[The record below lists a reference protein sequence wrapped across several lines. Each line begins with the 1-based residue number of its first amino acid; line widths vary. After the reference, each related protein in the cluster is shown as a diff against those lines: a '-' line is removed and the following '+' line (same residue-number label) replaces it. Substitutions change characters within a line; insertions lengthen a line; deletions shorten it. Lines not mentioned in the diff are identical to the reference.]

1 VSAERRGATP
11 RGGKKT
17 GALRGAD
24 SARRVAGAATSKP
37 ARSGLVGATTR
48 GARARITVIG
58 GAGAMGRITVRDLV
72 ETAPAGIEIV
82 LADRAAEAAQVVVR
96 ALPAKARRRVRIV
109 EVDATDVAG
118 TARALAGTTVLIN
131 ACHHTFNLRV
141 MAVALACGS
150 HYCDLG
156 GLFHVTRQQLRL
168 HRKFERAGLL
178 ALCGIGS
185 APGIVNVMA
194 HAAAEGLDTVSEIH
208 IAVGTADLRAQRA
221 AARAATD
228 GRARGATRAA
238 AADAEAKPVGRRVA
252 SASVSESTEPGVT
265 PAVPALATSYSL
277 DTILDEA
284 SCPAAL
290 FTGGELRFV
299 EALSGE
305 SAVDFPKPVGRQYPA
320 RTLHSE
326 LATLPESFAD
336 RGVREVSFRIAFTGD
351 LMERLRFLHRLG
363 LTGHEPIRVGGVRVA
378 PRDLLLALVA
388 RQSAAAAAQ
397 SAAASAARSA
407 GASARAAAASA
418 APVRASQ
425 SRSIASAADAAHA
438 ASEAPDE
445 YEVLRVTVRGHV
457 RDGGAVEVVSD
468 CHVPGI
474 PAWGLG
480 VDVDT
485 GCPPSIVAQMLV
497 RGDIDA
503 RGVLPPERAVP
514 AAPFFREL
522 KARGLRITRR
532 TRPS

>member
-1 VSAERRGATP
+1 
-11 RGGKKT
+11 
-17 GALRGAD
+17 
-24 SARRVAGAATSKP
+24 VAGAQ
-37 ARSGLVGATTR
+37 ARGGGR
-48 GARARITVIG
+48 PRITVIG

-72 ETAPAGIEIV
+72 ETAPAGIELV
-82 LADRAAEAAQVVVR
+82 LADRDATAARAVVR
-96 ALPAKARRRVRIV
+96 ALPANVRRRVRIV

-118 TARALAGTTVLIN
+118 TARALAGTMVLIN

-168 HRKFERAGLL
+168 HRRFERAGLL

-208 IAVGTADLRAQRA
+208 IAVGTADLRAPRA
-221 AARAATD
+221 ASHASTQAAAGLRAA
-228 GRARGATRAA
+228 
-238 AADAEAKPVGRRVA
+238 E
-252 SASVSESTEPGVT
+252 
-265 PAVPALATSYSL
+265 PALATSYSL

-284 SCPAAL
+284 SSPAAL

-299 EALSGE
+299 EALSGA

-326 LATLPESFAD
+326 LATLPESFRD
-336 RGVREVSFRIAFTGD
+336 RGVRDVSFRIAFTGD

-363 LTGHEPIRVGGVRVA
+363 LTGHEPIRVGAARVA

-388 RQSAAAAAQ
+388 RQSAP
-397 SAAASAARSA
+397 A
-407 GASARAAAASA
+407 GASRSGSPAKAAQVAGAAAK
-418 APVRASQ
+418 
-425 SRSIASAADAAHA
+425 I

-445 YEVLRVTVRGHV
+445 YEVLRVTVRG
-457 RDGGAVEVVSD
+457 RERADPASGMRARGGAAVEIVSD
-468 CHVPGI
+468 CHVRGI

-485 GCPPSIVAQMLV
+485 GCPPSIVAQMIV
-497 RGDIDA
+497 RGEIDA

-514 AAPFFREL
+514 PEPFFREL

-532 TRPS
+532 ARRS

>member
-1 VSAERRGATP
+1 MSADRRGATP
-11 RGGKKT
+11 RGAKKT
-17 GALRGAD
+17 GT
-24 SARRVAGAATSKP
+24 AATKS
-37 ARSGLVGATTR
+37 AGSG
-48 GARARITVIG
+48 RAGVKASGGRPRITVMG

-72 ETAPAGIEIV
+72 ETAPSGIELV
-82 LADRAAEAAQVVVR
+82 LADRDASAAEAVVR
-96 ALPAKARRRVRIV
+96 ALPARLRRRVRVV

-118 TARALAGTTVLIN
+118 AARKLAGTTVLIN

-168 HRKFERAGLL
+168 HRQFARAGLL

-194 HAAAEGLDTVSEIH
+194 HAAADGLDTVSEIH
-208 IAVGTADLRAQRA
+208 IAVGTADLRAR
-221 AARAATD
+221 
-228 GRARGATRAA
+228 RAA
-238 AADAEAKPVGRRVA
+238 AAAAAAATATEADEGA
-252 SASVSESTEPGVT
+252 TAAG
-265 PAVPALATSYSL
+265 PALATSYSL

-290 FTGGELRFV
+290 FTGGELTFV

-326 LATLPESFAD
+326 LATLPESFRD

-363 LTGHEPIRVGGVRVA
+363 LTGHEPIRVGGARIA

-388 RQSAAAAAQ
+388 RQSAASVAAPAGKSVRPSKVASTPARVSQ
-397 SAAASAARSA
+397 SGSTAASASVATGPS
-407 GASARAAAASA
+407 
-418 APVRASQ
+418 
-425 SRSIASAADAAHA
+425 

-445 YEVLRVTVRGHV
+445 YEVLRVTVRGRQ
-457 RDGGAVEVVSD
+457 RDGAAVEIVSD
-468 CHVPGI
+468 CHVRGI

-485 GCPPSIVAQMLV
+485 GCPPSIVAQMLI

-522 KARGLRITRR
+522 KARGLRLTRR